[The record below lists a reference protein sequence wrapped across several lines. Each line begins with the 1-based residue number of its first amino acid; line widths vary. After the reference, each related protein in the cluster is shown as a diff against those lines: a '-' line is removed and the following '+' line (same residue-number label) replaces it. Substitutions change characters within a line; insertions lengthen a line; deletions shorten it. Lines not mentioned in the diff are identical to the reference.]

1 MKNFFY
7 STVKRNLSKFNK
19 DRLEGEKIVLASFCI
34 LESHEIREILTTTR
48 KISKFFFHVNF

>member
-34 LESHEIREILTTTR
+34 LDSPEIRKILQR
-48 KISKFFFHVNF
+48 QEKSVNFFSHINF